1 MHTHTHTYAH
11 THTSLHVLHRELL
24 QAVSKVTIDQLRSV
38 GKRYFSKLF
47 CPEHTSCAVCCTVN
61 KVEEIREML
70 AG

>member
-1 MHTHTHTYAH
+1 M
-11 THTSLHVLHRELL
+11 LHRELL

-38 GKRYFSKLF
+38 GERYFGKLF
-47 CPEHTSCAVCCTVN
+47 SPEYTSIAVCCTVN